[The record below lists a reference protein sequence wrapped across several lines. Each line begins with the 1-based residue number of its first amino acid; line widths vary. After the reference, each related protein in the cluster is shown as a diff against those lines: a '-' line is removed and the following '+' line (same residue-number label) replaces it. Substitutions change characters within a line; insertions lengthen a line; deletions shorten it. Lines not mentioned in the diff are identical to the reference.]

1 MRGRQG
7 ATSLQLTPRSVRCQ
21 EILNDRSESA
31 SRGILLGDFM
41 GRETARLGLL
51 IFASSVEP
59 PEAPGLSSK
68 CASAPGFATVTVG
81 RNESAW

>member
-1 MRGRQG
+1 
-7 ATSLQLTPRSVRCQ
+7 
-21 EILNDRSESA
+21 
-31 SRGILLGDFM
+31 M
-41 GRETARLGLL
+41 GREAARLGLL